1 MLLFVFT
8 QKTLGGIRMTKT
20 LTVKEFT
27 ELVNHHSESNIKEFR
42 KRLRAFNVIENNQT
56 LNEDFVPVWEEICKI
71 KETGVFWALA
81 MDQVIKNISVNSEEP
96 NINHSF
102 ENEKID
108 VVISLLEEVLM
119 ELRK

>member
-1 MLLFVFT
+1 
-8 QKTLGGIRMTKT
+8 MTKT

-27 ELVNHHSESNIKEFR
+27 ELVDHHSESNIKEFR
-42 KRLRAFNVIENNQT
+42 KRLRSFNVIENNQS
-56 LNEDFVPVWEEICKI
+56 LNEIFVPVWEEICKI

-81 MDQVIKNISVNSEEP
+81 MDQVIKNINANSEAS
-96 NINHSF
+96 NSNQSN

-108 VVISLLEEVLM
+108 VVISLLQDILV